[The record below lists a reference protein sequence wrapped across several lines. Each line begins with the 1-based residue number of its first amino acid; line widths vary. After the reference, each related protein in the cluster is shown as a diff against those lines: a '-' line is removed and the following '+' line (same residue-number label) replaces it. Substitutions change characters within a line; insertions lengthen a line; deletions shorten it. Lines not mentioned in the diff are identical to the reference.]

1 MRRLIYMA
9 LLVMTVS
16 FAPSQ
21 ATAARQ
27 ENTMT
32 LWAMTQNN
40 TGQAHEHWQSWVRGR
55 T

>member
-1 MRRLIYMA
+1 MRRLTYMA

-27 ENTMT
+27 ENMMT

-40 TGQAHEHWQSWVRGR
+40 TDQAHEALAELVRGR